1 MTIKELIEALQQM
14 PEDIQVELYDVE
26 LYDGSICG
34 EYHTV
39 SEIVRRPETNTVVIL

>member
-14 PEDIQVELYDVE
+14 PEDIQVE

>member
-14 PEDIQVELYDVE
+14 PEDIQVELYD
-26 LYDGSICG
+26 GHICGCG